1 MRKKKMKYK
10 KRGKRES
17 RDINVQQRCNNRG
30 QIYIIFFSET
40 TENLEKID
48 KNNGSQDTRYQAV
61 KDNNSSETG
70 DK

>member
-1 MRKKKMKYK
+1 MRKKKMKYQ

-17 RDINVQQRCNNRG
+17 RDIYVQQRYNNRG
-30 QIYIIFFSET
+30 QIYIIFFSER
-40 TENLEKID
+40 TENLDKID